1 MHELTKRNETTAKQ
15 EGAVATRKAE
25 LATTP
30 AVSTLAKAVRQKAET
45 ARKTMEKAA
54 EAACTLESVKEA
66 LSQETQLVV
75 DISESAKRA
84 YDEGLIKFDTN
95 KAGEMFAQL
104 RDAGGRYGKK
114 TPIKEK
120 IVSQGLNPLEVQ
132 DAMRTQAIQE
142 QLEQIVA
149 TLQEIS
155 EGVSEIKQG
164 QHDDRLGLFL
174 SGRALYLEACE
185 ISDQTMKK
193 LLEAQAL
200 KSLSDANGQLSQSL
214 STDIKYLT
222 EGKYKSRK
230 TGQKAAIEERIAS
243 IRSALDTVNMSYALK
258 AAIYYGNDE
267 TEAMLKCLEQYA
279 SFIGE
284 TIAPKSKKLAEL
296 DPTEHLPRGGF
307 WTEKAQALEAVGN
320 IRSLLAGPKED
331 MEIFALKTGEESNN
345 GERQEN

>member
-114 TPIKEK
+114 TP
-120 IVSQGLNPLEVQ
+120 L
-132 DAMRTQAIQE
+132 R
-142 QLEQIVA
+142 
-149 TLQEIS
+149 
-155 EGVSEIKQG
+155 
-164 QHDDRLGLFL
+164 R
-174 SGRALYLEACE
+174 
-185 ISDQTMKK
+185 
-193 LLEAQAL
+193 
-200 KSLSDANGQLSQSL
+200 KS
-214 STDIKYLT
+214 Y
-222 EGKYKSRK
+222 
-230 TGQKAAIEERIAS
+230 
-243 IRSALDTVNMSYALK
+243 LK
-258 AAIYYGNDE
+258 A
-267 TEAMLKCLEQYA
+267 
-279 SFIGE
+279 
-284 TIAPKSKKLAEL
+284 
-296 DPTEHLPRGGF
+296 
-307 WTEKAQALEAVGN
+307 
-320 IRSLLAGPKED
+320 
-331 MEIFALKTGEESNN
+331 
-345 GERQEN
+345 

>member
-1 MHELTKRNETTAKQ
+1 MYELTKRNETTAKQ

-54 EAACTLESVKEA
+54 EAACTLESVKKA

-75 DISESAKRA
+75 DIGESAKRA
-84 YDEGLIKFDTN
+84 YDESLIKFDTN

-104 RDAGGRYGKK
+104 KDAGGRYGKK
-114 TPIKEK
+114 IPIKEK

-132 DAMRTQAIQE
+132 NAMRTQAIQE

-214 STDIKYLT
+214 STDIKYLI

-258 AAIYYGNDE
+258 AASTTATMRQGPCSN
-267 TEAMLKCLEQYA
+267 ASSSMLALSAKQ
-279 SFIGE
+279 
-284 TIAPKSKKLAEL
+284 
-296 DPTEHLPRGGF
+296 LPR
-307 WTEKAQALEAVGN
+307 KARSWQSSTRLNTCREADSGPRRHKLSR
-320 IRSLLAGPKED
+320 RSAISGACSQNPKKTWRFLL
-331 MEIFALKTGEESNN
+331 
-345 GERQEN
+345 